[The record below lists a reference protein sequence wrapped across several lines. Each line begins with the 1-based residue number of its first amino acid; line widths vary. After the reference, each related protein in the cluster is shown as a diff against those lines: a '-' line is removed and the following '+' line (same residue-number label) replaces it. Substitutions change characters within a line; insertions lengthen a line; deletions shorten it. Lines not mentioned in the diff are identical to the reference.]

1 MDARTQPASP
11 LQLWI
16 VRAQQEILLQRADR
30 DIAAAQGK

>member
-16 VRAQQEILLQRADR
+16 VRAQQEILRQRADR
-30 DIAAAQGK
+30 DIAVAQGK